1 MKKPFCSLLL
11 ASKVSEFLS
20 MSKPAPL
27 FIFLLGVVLYTFV
40 LAPCS
45 AAPLYVMPETIQTRW
60 ISFENPDG
68 TPGAGAQ
75 ANRGAKGAAFEA
87 IAAGEEKLLL
97 NVEGPGIIHR
107 MWCTLSQRSPRDLRS
122 YLLRIYWDHAER
134 PAVELPFA
142 DFFCAVHGEVKA
154 FENALFSSA
163 EGRSFSFTIDM
174 PFKTHAR
181 MTLTNESSEELQQ
194 FFFDVNYSKTELP
207 ESSLYFH
214 ASWRRERYTQLTQ
227 DFEILPKIQGRGRY
241 LGTHIGI
248 IGHPDNV
255 GWWGEGE
262 VKIYLDG
269 DQEFPTLVGTGT
281 EDYVGTAYFQGE
293 YAHQYEGSL
302 LIDDVNKYYA
312 FYRYHV
318 PDPVYFHQEIRVTLQ
333 QIGGAMQEF
342 VKEMLEKGV
351 EILPVSV
358 GSDGGFVP
366 LLEGDTPK
374 TLDDPG
380 VPYGW
385 TNYYRRD
392 DVCAAVFFYLDQPE
406 NQLPPLAPL
415 EERLAA
421 VGERVVNP

>member
-1 MKKPFCSLLL
+1 
-11 ASKVSEFLS
+11 
-20 MSKPAPL
+20 
-27 FIFLLGVVLYTFV
+27 
-40 LAPCS
+40 
-45 AAPLYVMPETIQTRW
+45 
-60 ISFENPDG
+60 
-68 TPGAGAQ
+68 
-75 ANRGAKGAAFEA
+75 
-87 IAAGEEKLLL
+87 
-97 NVEGPGIIHR
+97 
-107 MWCTLSQRSPRDLRS
+107 
-122 YLLRIYWDHAER
+122 
-134 PAVELPFA
+134 
-142 DFFCAVHGEVKA
+142 VHGEVKA

-406 NQLPPLAPL
+406 NQLPPLASL

-421 VGERVVNP
+421 IGERVVNP